1 MWLHKAGI
9 SRVIAFLL
17 SSEQR
22 MRFYM
27 MNTECYKSQN
37 LFCLGKVLAAVIL
50 TLLFGFAHAAQSNNG
65 SQQKKVFVAGMYL
78 ETHTGAPMFTTL
90 EDFGDGSGVED
101 LFKEEADARGW
112 TRAVGPYYNGGA
124 GGIALRSAYETMKA
138 AILKDLQAAMPVNM
152 VVMELHGAMVAQG
165 YDDVEGDLLT
175 AIRNIVGPDVP
186 IGAAM
191 DGHAHLSQKMTD
203 AADIMVFFKEWPHI
217 DYYETRTR
225 AFNLTTD
232 VAEGKINPRLA
243 LYDVRMAA
251 LYHTL
256 EEPVKSVVADMKEA
270 EKDEDVLVVNFV
282 HGYPWADVPEM
293 GTKMLVIT
301 NNAPE
306 KGAALAESFGQRI
319 FALRGNTTKPDF
331 DLEAGLD
338 AAAASK
344 KHPTAI
350 ADFSDMTSGGAPGD
364 ATFLLRGLIERGVED
379 GIIAGLWDPMAIKI
393 VEDLSPGDRVNL
405 RIGGKTGPM
414 SGQPLDLEI
423 EVRSVRKNVYLKNF
437 LTEIVESNEG
447 ASSSFVNTMAVGTI
461 AVVRSHGIDIVL
473 LEERIPIYGY
483 KVLEGLGLDP
493 KNRRFIVVKS
503 GNSFYPGYADIA
515 GDVLYVMSPG
525 LLGRIEQQT
534 MRNIQRPK
542 WPFDDNPFE

>member
-1 MWLHKAGI
+1 
-9 SRVIAFLL
+9 
-17 SSEQR
+17 
-22 MRFYM
+22 
-27 MNTECYKSQN
+27 
-37 LFCLGKVLAAVIL
+37 
-50 TLLFGFAHAAQSNNG
+50 
-65 SQQKKVFVAGMYL
+65 
-78 ETHTGAPMFTTL
+78 MFTTL
-90 EDFGDGSGVED
+90 EDFGDGSGAED
-101 LFKEEADARGW
+101 LFKEEANALGW
-112 TRAVGPYYNGGA
+112 TRAIGPYYMGGA

-138 AILKDLQAAMPVNM
+138 EILNELRAAMPVNM

-165 YDDVEGDLLT
+165 YNDVEGDLL
-175 AIRNIVGPDVP
+175 AAMRDIVGPDVP

-191 DGHAHLSQKMTD
+191 DGHAHLSQKMID

-217 DYYETRTR
+217 DFHETRTR

-232 VAEGKINPRLA
+232 VAEGKIKPHLA

-270 EKDEDVLVVNFV
+270 EKDEDVLVVNFI

-301 NNAPE
+301 NDAPE
-306 KGAALAESFGQRI
+306 KGAALAKSFGQRL
-319 FALRGNTTKPDF
+319 FALRGKTAKAHF
-331 DLEAGLD
+331 DLEEGLD
-338 AAAASK
+338 VAAASK
-344 KHPTAI
+344 KHPTII

-364 ATFLLRGLIERGVED
+364 ATFLLRGLMERGVED

-393 VEDLSPGDRVNL
+393 IEDLSPGDRVNL

-414 SGQPLDLEI
+414 SGQPVDLETK
-423 EVRSVRKNVYLKNF
+423 VCSVRKNVCLNSF
-437 LTEIVESNEG
+437 LTEIAESNEG
-447 ASSSFVNTMAVGTI
+447 ADVGTI

-503 GNSFYPGYADIA
+503 GNSFYPGYVDIA

-542 WPFDDNPFE
+542 WPWDENPFE